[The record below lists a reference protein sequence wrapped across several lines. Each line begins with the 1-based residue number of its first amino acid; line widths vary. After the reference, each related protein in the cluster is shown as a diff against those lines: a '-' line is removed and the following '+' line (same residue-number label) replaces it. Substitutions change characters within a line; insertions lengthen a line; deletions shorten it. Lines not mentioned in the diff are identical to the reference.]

1 VQDEAQTNWL
11 EMASRGSNSKE
22 SIEKRLAKTYF
33 DVTQPAGFS
42 SVQKLAKSVN
52 CTYETASAWL
62 AAQDAYT
69 LHRPIRRKFRRSRY
83 VIPTLGWL
91 FEADLAD
98 FQKISSEND
107 QYKYL
112 LCVIDGF
119 SKMVAVE
126 PLRDKGA
133 NSVSIALKRALEKL
147 GPTDTL
153 RSDKGLEFLNAKV
166 QAVLR
171 ENNITHMVTQ
181 NEETKCAMIERF
193 IRTLKERMYRFFTH
207 FGKERYIDHL
217 QEIVAGYNN
226 TKHSAIG
233 KKPIE
238 VNSKNTREVWEFLYS
253 GAGRYPKLVTLP
265 ENKKSKFNV
274 GDTVK
279 ISEYKHKFAK
289 GYRPNWTFEMFKV
302 KKVVRRN
309 PIVYII
315 EDLEGE
321 EIKGLWYSEELQRVS
336 SDESTTFRIEE
347 ILKTRGTGAKK
358 QVFVKWQGYPSKFN
372 SWVFSKDLQDL
383 SKQ

>member
-1 VQDEAQTNWL
+1 MAGPGSRTKDNVEA
-11 EMASRGSNSKE
+11 
-22 SIEKRLAKTYF
+22 RLAKTYF
-33 DVTQPAGFS
+33 DVTHPAGFS
-42 SVQKLAKSVN
+42 SITKLAESVN
-52 CTYETASAWL
+52 CSYETARKWL
-62 AAQDAYT
+62 AGQDAYT
-69 LHRPIRRKFRRSRY
+69 LHRPIKRKFKRNRY
-83 VIPTLGWL
+83 IIPTLGWL

-98 FQKISSEND
+98 FQKISGEND

-126 PLRDKGA
+126 PLLDKSG
-133 NSVSIALKRALEKL
+133 NTVSIALKRALEKL

-153 RSDKGLEFLNAKV
+153 RTDKGKEFLNAKV
-166 QAVLR
+166 QTLLK
-171 ENNITHMVTQ
+171 ENNISHLVTQ

-207 FGKERYIDHL
+207 FGKERYIDNL
-217 QEIVAGYNN
+217 QEIVASYNN

-253 GAGRYPKLVTLP
+253 GIGRYPKLEMQPV
-265 ENKKSKFNV
+265 NKKPIFKV
-274 GDTVK
+274 GETVK
-279 ISEYKHKFAK
+279 ISEYKQHFAK
-289 GYRPNWTFEMFKV
+289 GYRPNWSYEVFKV
-302 KKVVRRN
+302 KKIIKRN

-321 EIKGLWYSEELQRVS
+321 EVKGTWYSEELQRVS
-336 SDESTTFRIEE
+336 TDEATTFRIED
-347 ILKTRGTGAKK
+347 ILKTRGKGAKK
-358 QVFVKWQGYPSKFN
+358 QVFVKWQGYPAKFN
-372 SWVFSKDLQDL
+372 SWVYSKDLQDL